1 MARGLDTATFK
12 RGRKKITS
20 IGKSRRTRIKNKHKR
35 RSNGGKSK
43 VR

>member
-1 MARGLDTATFK
+1 VAKRTETAAFK

-35 RSNGGKSK
+35 RNNGGKSR

>member
-1 MARGLDTATFK
+1 MAKISTTATRK
-12 RGRKKITS
+12 TKKKKITS

-35 RSNGGKSK
+35 RNNGGKSK